1 MKVVIM
7 GCGRVGAMLA
17 TFLDNDGHDVTVLD
31 INAGSFRRLPAD
43 FGGKRQVGNGI
54 DQDILARIGVADA
67 DAFVATTQGDNRNVM
82 ATQMAKHLF
91 GVPRTLCRIY
101 DPIREEIYRNLGLE
115 TISPT
120 VVGATLLKETLDRG
134 PAQAEKAGA

>member
-1 MKVVIM
+1 M

-17 TFLDNDGHDVTVLD
+17 SFLDKDGHDVTVLD
-31 INAGSFRRLPAD
+31 VNAAAFRRLPAD
-43 FGGKRQVGNGI
+43 FGGKRHVGNGI
-54 DQDILARIGVADA
+54 DQDVLARIGVADT
-67 DAFVATTQGDNRNVM
+67 DAFVACTQGDNRNVM

-101 DPIREEIYRNLGLE
+101 DPIREEIYRGLGLE

-120 VVGATLLKETLDRG
+120 VVGATLLKQTLDQPP
-134 PAQAEKAGA
+134 PASNGVDS